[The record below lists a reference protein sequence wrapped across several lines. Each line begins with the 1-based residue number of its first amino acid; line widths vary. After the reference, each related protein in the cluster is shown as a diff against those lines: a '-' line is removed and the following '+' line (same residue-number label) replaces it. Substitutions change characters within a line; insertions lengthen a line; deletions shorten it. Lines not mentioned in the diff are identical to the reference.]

1 MSVTGSCLC
10 GAVSFEV
17 IGDFESLYLCH
28 CKRCQKDTGSAHAS
42 NLFSSSVKLIW
53 KTGEDRVKTY
63 ELPSTKHVKSF
74 CSNCGS
80 ALPSL
85 QMNNQLVVVPAGS
98 LDQDM
103 SMKPTAHIFISSSAA
118 WAQNLERVS
127 SYEQLPG

>member
-17 IGDFESLYLCH
+17 SGEFESLYLCH
-28 CKRCQKDTGSAHAS
+28 CTRCQKDTGSVHAS
-42 NLFSSSVKLIW
+42 NLFSSSAKLIW

-63 ELPSTKHVKSF
+63 KLPSTKHVKCF

-98 LDQDM
+98 LDQGI
-103 SMKPTAHIFISSSAA
+103 SIKPTAHIFTSSSAT
-118 WAQNLERVS
+118 WAQNMERIN
-127 SYEQLPG
+127 SYEQLPE